1 MICSSPGAFV
11 CLLASEAGLAMG
23 DGVGGIL
30 SNFKTAIQIISK
42 FIPVPGKE
50 RVQFMGWFCIGR

>member
-1 MICSSPGAFV
+1 M
-11 CLLASEAGLAMG
+11 EAGLAMG

-30 SNFKTAIQIISK
+30 SNFKTALQIISK

-50 RVQFMGWFCIGR
+50 GAQFMGWLCIGR